1 MSFAGKVVIITGAT
15 SGVGRATSVQFADQG
30 ASVVAGG
37 RRKSLGLELE
47 RNAAGLPGSLHFVP
61 TDVRRV
67 QDCQNLVGHAI
78 DRHGRLD
85 ILVNAAGV
93 ESTVQDFHDLE
104 EEEWDDVVDTNL
116 KGTAFCCRFGIP
128 HMLASG
134 GGVILN
140 IASINAV
147 EGIAH
152 MAPYNASK
160 AAVVQLTRT
169 IATEYLASGI
179 RANAIILGGAVG
191 GTALRSQE
199 AIVRYMR
206 GDGSQQGQINEA
218 DASAVFQPAEDVAEA
233 IVSLCADPL
242 RIMTGASIALDKAI
256 TAGFAS
262 STLIHMTISGLWQMD
277 HR

>member
-1 MSFAGKVVIITGAT
+1 MSFAGKVVVVTGAT
-15 SGVGRATSVQFADQG
+15 SGVGRATSVLFAHRG

-37 RRKSLGLELE
+37 RRESLGAELE
-47 RNAAGLPGSLHFVP
+47 RSTTDAPGSLAFVP

-67 QDCQNLVGHAI
+67 RDCQTLVQQAV

-85 ILVNAAGV
+85 VLVNAAGV
-93 ESTVQDFHDLE
+93 ESAVQDFHDLE
-104 EEEWDDVVDTNL
+104 EEEWDTVVDTNL

-128 HMLASG
+128 HMVASG
-134 GGVILN
+134 GGAILN

-169 IATEYLASGI
+169 IATEYLSSGI
-179 RANAIILGGAVG
+179 RANSIILGGAVG

-199 AIVRYMR
+199 AIIRYMR
-206 GDGSQQGQINEA
+206 GDGAERGHVDEA
-218 DASAVFQPAEDVAEA
+218 EISPAFQPAEDIAEA

-277 HR
+277 AG

>member
-1 MSFAGKVVIITGAT
+1 M
-15 SGVGRATSVQFADQG
+15 QFAHQG

-37 RRKSLGLELE
+37 RRQSLGAELE
-47 RNAAGLPGSLHFVP
+47 TSAADAPGSLTFVP

-67 QDCQNLVGHAI
+67 RDCQNLVQQAV

-85 ILVNAAGV
+85 VLVNAAGV
-93 ESTVQDFHDLE
+93 ESAVQDFHDLE
-104 EEEWDDVVDTNL
+104 EEEWDVVVETNL

-134 GGVILN
+134 GGAILN
-140 IASINAV
+140 IASINAI
-147 EGIAH
+147 EGVAH

-169 IATEYLASGI
+169 IATEYLSSGI
-179 RANAIILGGAVG
+179 RANSVILGGAVG

-199 AIVRYMR
+199 AIIRYMR
-206 GDGSQQGQINEA
+206 GNGSQQSQDNEA
-218 DASAVFQPAEDVAEA
+218 DTSGAFQPAEDVAEA

-256 TAGFAS
+256 TAGFAA

-277 HR
+277 GA